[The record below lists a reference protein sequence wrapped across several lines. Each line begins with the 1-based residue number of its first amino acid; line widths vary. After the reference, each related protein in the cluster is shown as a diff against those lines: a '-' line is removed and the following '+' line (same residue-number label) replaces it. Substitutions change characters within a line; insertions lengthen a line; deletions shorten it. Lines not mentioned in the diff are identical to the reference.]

1 MAFTL
6 DMPNPEVI
14 KEKVQEELA
23 VKEEEQTVVKS
34 AAEEKANEIMAVDL
48 DSLESRKEFTQAI
61 EAFGSDI
68 VLKSE
73 AKNEILSKRMVDL
86 SKSGSQSGEVAKGLE
101 ELAVQMKSLDPSAI
115 DFNKNGPL
123 SKVFNPVR
131 RYFDRYK
138 TADAEIAEIV
148 KSLEKGKTTL
158 KNDNVTLELEEQTMR
173 QITKELNQKIE
184 MGTQLDLFLTNAVE
198 NKKAEGGDEEKVRFV
213 EEEVLFPLRQRLMD
227 FQQLQVVN
235 QQGIIAMDVIRSNNK
250 ELIRAVDRAETV
262 TVSSLR
268 TAVTVAGALYNQKI
282 VLEKVQLLNASTN
295 AMIQAT
301 SRMLKDQGVAIQ
313 KQAVEANIS
322 VETLKESFANTL
334 SALED
339 ISNYKQE
346 ALPKIK
352 QTIEEFRVLADEG
365 EQHLLAMEKAG
376 KFADLPSLETEQE
389 KTKRLTGK

>member
-14 KEKVQEELA
+14 KEKVEEELKVEPEVQSA
-23 VKEEEQTVVKS
+23 VKQ

-48 DSLESRKEFTQAI
+48 DSLQSRTEFTQAI

-68 VLKSE
+68 ITKSE
-73 AKNEILSKRMVDL
+73 AKNEILSRRMVDL

-101 ELAVQMKSLDPSAI
+101 DLAVQMKSLDPTAI
-115 DFNKNGPL
+115 DFTKTGPL

-158 KNDNVTLELEEQTMR
+158 KNDNVTLEIEEQTMR

-184 MGTQLDLFLTNAVE
+184 MGTQLDLFLTNAIE
-198 NKKAEGGDEEKVRFV
+198 NKKAEGGDEDKVKFV

-282 VLEKVQLLNASTN
+282 VLQKVQLLNASTN
-295 AMIQAT
+295 AMIEAT
-301 SRMLKDQGVAIQ
+301 SRMLKEQGVEIQ
-313 KQAVEANIS
+313 RSAVEANIS

-339 ISNYKQE
+339 ISNYKQA

-376 KFADLPSLETEQE
+376 KFQDLPSLETEE
-389 KTKRLTGK
+389 KKEKQGLLN